1 LPDFD
6 FSPVTCSVLSF
17 QQPRKRPTISDLQE
31 EKLDVVLV
39 LLVYASVCKLAVNA
53 SLCSLD
59 VEQLNI
65 SDVHRLEWEVRMV
78 FVEMLGLF

>member
-1 LPDFD
+1 
-6 FSPVTCSVLSF
+6 VTCSVLSF
-17 QQPRKRPTISDLQE
+17 QQPRKRPAISDLQE

-39 LLVYASVCKLAVNA
+39 LLVYACKLAVNA
-53 SLCSLD
+53 SLCILD